1 MRLSYYL
8 SPVFLGFFLLFGCT
22 TQINHRVNDSV
33 GAPMRDLQNNPIR
46 FANYQGKWVLVN
58 YWASYCEACV
68 AEIPELN
75 KFYQA
80 HRQDAMVI
88 GVSYDDVSAAALR
101 QTVQKLGITYPVV
114 SQQFDPSAK
123 FGISPPQGMPTT
135 VVISPNG
142 MVTEQVVGPQSLRSL
157 ERLIGK

>member
-1 MRLSYYL
+1 MRLSYL
-8 SPVFLGFFLLFGCT
+8 SPLLLGLCVLFGCT
-22 TQINHRVNDSV
+22 TKINHRVNDSV

-46 FANYQGKWVLVN
+46 FANYQGKWVIVN

-75 KFYQA
+75 QFYLA
-80 HRQDAMVI
+80 HRKDAMVI
-88 GVSYDDVSAAALR
+88 GVNYDDMGAAALR
-101 QTVQKLGITYPVV
+101 QTVQKLNIAYPVV

-135 VVISPNG
+135 VVISPDG
-142 MVTEQVVGPQSLRSL
+142 VVTQQMLGPQSVRSL
-157 ERLIGK
+157 ERVMGK